1 MTRINP
7 AEVLLAADHFAD
19 ANGFAAQT
27 YQGLRDALDS
37 HDQMAG
43 DDQTSED
50 FAADY
55 DRTVQDF
62 VAAFADLV
70 GALGGIARLT
80 YITAGNHHN
89 AELASVYS
97 ENPPVYTGGQFDVPP
112 ETTVTVSGYTP
123 PSVVGGDDPNT
134 PELWDQITDY
144 LEGWTWPGA
153 DTGRLRSA
161 AETWRQVDTMLD
173 TMLVPYLDAALTELR
188 KQDSRDVDLAI
199 GVVEDLKLEID
210 ELGHHAT
217 ELGAACDAY
226 AQQVDDVR
234 EVVKGIL
241 RDLAIEVGISVGVGI
256 VVGIFTAGIGAG
268 GGAAIA
274 GWRLA
279 SAARKVIRAFSAMK
293 AVVKAGAVAKIAGV
307 AARVPVLGRR
317 FRRVSEAA
325 NRARHERYVDQL
337 RAAMG
342 KPSTTDPELSRL
354 MDKLYRQNA
363 QVGSGSTAAAVR
375 HELATGQLVGGRS
388 HLQKARDMITA
399 LERWLDRN
407 PTASPGD
414 RAAAENVIRDMQNAL
429 AGN

>member
-7 AEVLLAADHFAD
+7 AEVLKAADHFAD

-27 YQGLRDALDS
+27 YQGLKDVLGG
-37 HDQMAG
+37 HGQMAG

-50 FAADY
+50 FAAEY
-55 DRTVQDF
+55 DGAAADF
-62 VAAFADLV
+62 MGAFADLV
-70 GALGGIARLT
+70 GALGGLARLV
-80 YITAGNHHN
+80 YLTAGNHRN
-89 AELASVYS
+89 ANLASVYS
-97 ENPPVYTGGQFDVPP
+97 ENPPVYSGGQFDAPP
-112 ETTVTVSGYTP
+112 GTTVTVAASRP
-123 PSVVGGDDPNT
+123 PSVVGGDDPDT

-161 AETWRQVDTMLD
+161 GESWRQVDSMFD
-173 TMLVPYLDAALTELR
+173 TMLAPYVDAALGELR
-188 KQDSRDVDLAI
+188 KQDSEDIDLAI
-199 GVVEDLKLEID
+199 GVIEDLKLEID
-210 ELGHHAT
+210 ELGHQAA

-226 AQQVDDVR
+226 AQQVDDVK

-241 RDLAIEVGISVGVGI
+241 RDLAIEVGISIGVGI

-279 SAARKVIRAFSAMK
+279 SAARKVIHAFSAMK
-293 AVVKAGAVAKIAGV
+293 AVVKAGAVAKILTV
-307 AARVPVLGRR
+307 ARRVPILGRR

-342 KPSTTDPELSRL
+342 KPATRDPKLTDL
-354 MDKLYRQNA
+354 MDELYRDNA
-363 QVGSGSTAAAVR
+363 KVGSGSTAAAVR

-388 HLQKARDMITA
+388 HVQKAENMITA
-399 LERWLDRN
+399 LQRWLRN
-407 PTASPGD
+407 HPDATPGD